1 MRNMESKRRNVSSIF
16 SIGVFENID
25 DDIVPTYASPILV
38 SFNGTMYQRLSY
50 KFQRPYR
57 IDIVG
62 AIGLPSASYRDLFQF
77 PAYEFH
83 DPVRVKLS
91 TFTVVLSRRKI
102 LYTRS
107 KLNLVLQIIFWGL
120 LVRRLSYFRNAKR
133 TLTGM

>member
-1 MRNMESKRRNVSSIF
+1 MQNTESKRRKVSSIF

-25 DDIVPTYASPILV
+25 DSIVPTYASPILV
-38 SFNGTMYQRLSY
+38 TFNGTEYQRLSY
-50 KFQRPYR
+50 KFQRPYQ

-62 AIGLPSASYRDLFQF
+62 TIGLPSSNYRDLFQF

-83 DPVRVKLS
+83 DPVRVNLS
-91 TFTVVLSRRKI
+91 TFTVILSKRKI

-107 KLNLVLQIIFWGL
+107 KLNLVLQIILWGL

-133 TLTGM
+133 TLARM